1 MGLEYNLDEKQLV
14 SVFHQ
19 YRNDI
24 NIYTEDCDKDK
35 SFYQQLLG
43 RLMENTNCQIT
54 DIFPIGD
61 CDSVE
66 KASKESPDERGFYL
80 MDGDIYVIFA
90 PKIRRSNLYVLDS
103 YCIENY
109 VIDEESVSR
118 LVFELNGGKDS
129 LDSIKDKLDFPHA
142 FDVLLQSILDLF
154 FVMSLE
160 RKYVGAF
167 ELMKYDSFISKG
179 KIYDSNKVQKAI
191 ENKQSQLVPSV
202 ICGGIFM
209 DELKM
214 LREAYPYNNNTLLRI
229 VSGKDYLLPYLKRYI
244 NQKIG
249 FNFQLPKESWKYN
262 LAKYCKLNR
271 LEPLKNAILA
281 RLHEMEK

>member
-35 SFYQQLLG
+35 AFYQQLLG
-43 RLMENTNCQIT
+43 RLMNNTDCQIT

-66 KASKESPDERGFYL
+66 KASRENIDTRGFYL
-80 MDGDIYVIFA
+80 MDGDIYVIYA
-90 PKIRRSNLYVLDS
+90 PRVHLSNLYVLDS

-109 VIDEESVSR
+109 VIDEDSVSK
-118 LVFELNGGKDS
+118 LVFELNGGKET
-129 LDSIKDKLDFPHA
+129 LKAIKEKLDFHHA
-142 FDVLLQSILDLF
+142 FDVLLQPVIDLF

-160 RKYVGAF
+160 RKYAGVF
-167 ELMKYDSFISKG
+167 ELLNYENFISKG
-179 KIYDSNKVQKAI
+179 KIYDANKVKKAI
-191 ENKQSQLVPSV
+191 DDKQTQLVPSV
-202 ICGGIFM
+202 ISGGTFVE
-209 DELKM
+209 ELKM
-214 LREAYPYNNNTLLRI
+214 LREIYPYNNTTLLQV

-244 NQKIG
+244 NQKME

-262 LAKYCKLNR
+262 LAKYCNLER
-271 LEPLKNAILA
+271 LAPLKNAILA
-281 RLHEMEK
+281 RLHELEI